1 MNRHGLARRL
11 AGSASAL
18 LLALSLGAC
27 GGHHSNVTTKS
38 AGSNVAGVAGGTVLV
53 AAGTDFYGKLQQ
65 PIGTKTSHDGDTF
78 ALAQTDT
85 LFHKDPAL
93 QGAIVDGH
101 LEDVG
106 SAGPMRN
113 PKLTLVFDDIRMPDG
128 TKAPIVVQLETL
140 KAFEPKTH
148 HLRTLGLM
156 VGGAIAGH
164 VIAKRAGK
172 PLGALTGAAGG
183 YALSQSLKTDISVPA
198 GTLVILKFRAP
209 VTAGSSTPGS

>member
-1 MNRHGLARRL
+1 MNRRGVARRL
-11 AGSASAL
+11 AVCA
-18 LLALSLGAC
+18 LALSLGAC

-38 AGSNVAGVAGGTVLV
+38 AGSNVAGAAAGTALV

-93 QGAIVDGH
+93 HGAIVDGH

-113 PKLTLVFDDIRMPDG
+113 PKLTLVFDDIQMPDG
-128 TKAPIVVQLETL
+128 TKAPVVVQLESL

-164 VIAKRAGK
+164 VIAKRGGK
-172 PLGALTGAAGG
+172 PLGALMGAAGG
-183 YALSQSLKTDISVPA
+183 YALSQTLKTDISVPA
-198 GTLVILKFRAP
+198 GTLVVLKFQAP
-209 VTAGSSTPGS
+209 ATAGSSTPGS